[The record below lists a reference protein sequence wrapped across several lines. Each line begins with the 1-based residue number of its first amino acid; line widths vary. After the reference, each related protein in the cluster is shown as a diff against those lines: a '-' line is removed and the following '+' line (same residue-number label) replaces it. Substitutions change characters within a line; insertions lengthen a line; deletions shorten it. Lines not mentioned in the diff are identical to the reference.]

1 MKSAPK
7 RDIYNIKEESDS
19 IFIKMIQNIN
29 EIDLNSEIKKKKR
42 SFSCLNFLMKNKDL
56 KNDKLSYFI
65 VSKNVSFDKDNK
77 IKNQSE
83 EIFENNNN
91 ILNIKNE
98 EKQIQNNKK
107 KNFISKKE
115 LLELNKKG
123 ENVQFNNLIN
133 DNNNNNNI
141 YNNNTMN
148 INNSNINYNRY
159 NININLFPE
168 NNMTI
173 FPYYNNNISNFNNN
187 RYLLNEYG
195 KYCYNEDILND
206 NRYGNLT
213 KTQFGSQLLK
223 NKIITDNKYANE
235 ILFPSIKNNI
245 KELCSDIYG
254 NLVIQTLL
262 QVLTQENIDIFLY
275 NIKDQI
281 KDICETESGS
291 RIMQIMIDKIKDNN
305 LLLNKLIYYL
315 NNNNLDIICKSKYGN
330 YFIKYYL
337 DKIKNKQL
345 TDFIYNY
352 IYNNFINITNDKF
365 GVLVIQKA
373 FYESDEE
380 SFNKLLILTEQNFNI
395 LIKNNFGNY
404 LIKYIFLQMKN
415 KIQFN
420 KIFPLIKKIE
430 ENILEYC
437 KNKNS
442 SGVLE
447 KLFEKGAEN
456 INEHIINYL
465 LDFHSNE
472 IINLLIHPNGYYVI
486 KKIMNIKNKNIK
498 KKIIKAV
505 VDNKSKLESDSKN
518 KTIVNTF
525 CEEFSEFLF

>member
-1 MKSAPK
+1 
-7 RDIYNIKEESDS
+7 
-19 IFIKMIQNIN
+19 
-29 EIDLNSEIKKKKR
+29 
-42 SFSCLNFLMKNKDL
+42 
-56 KNDKLSYFI
+56 
-65 VSKNVSFDKDNK
+65 
-77 IKNQSE
+77 
-83 EIFENNNN
+83 
-91 ILNIKNE
+91 
-98 EKQIQNNKK
+98 
-107 KNFISKKE
+107 
-115 LLELNKKG
+115 
-123 ENVQFNNLIN
+123 
-133 DNNNNNNI
+133 
-141 YNNNTMN
+141 
-148 INNSNINYNRY
+148 
-159 NININLFPE
+159 
-168 NNMTI
+168 
-173 FPYYNNNISNFNNN
+173 
-187 RYLLNEYG
+187 
-195 KYCYNEDILND
+195 
-206 NRYGNLT
+206 
-213 KTQFGSQLLK
+213 
-223 NKIITDNKYANE
+223 
-235 ILFPSIKNNI
+235 
-245 KELCSDIYG
+245 
-254 NLVIQTLL
+254 
-262 QVLTQENIDIFLY
+262 
-275 NIKDQI
+275 
-281 KDICETESGS
+281 
-291 RIMQIMIDKIKDNN
+291 MQIMIDKIKDNN

-345 TDFIYNY
+345 TNFIYNY

-404 LIKYIFLQMKN
+404 LIKYIFLYMNN

-456 INEHIINYL
+456 INEHLINYL

-498 KKIIKAV
+498 KKIMKAV
-505 VDNKSKLESDSKN
+505 VDNKSKLESDNKN
-518 KTIVNTF
+518 KIIVNTF
-525 CEEFSEFLF
+525 CEDFSEFLF